1 VHNDSF
7 FLANKKGILGRIGR
21 TISTSGEYATPTK
34 TVIRFKRYQGR
45 IIRTITTQPV
55 GFNYEMNSDEPL
67 KKTFSVRVANA
78 LHVNTLPDVIRK
90 NLFFREGQRFY
101 PLLVADNER
110 FLRDQEFLRDAV
122 IEAFPSPGSADSVDI
137 VVLTRDVFSI
147 GGKMS
152 INNTKKVDIEL
163 KEENLGGTGNKF
175 SVFSLYDGMRT
186 PVFGYGGEL
195 LKRNMRGSFINWT
208 TGFTTYNHAFN
219 SGREEE
225 LKVYTG
231 LEKPMASRYTAIT
244 GALELSYNKTTNG
257 YISDSL
263 YSTDFKYQFVNADI
277 WTGYNIGYKKG
288 KVKDSENRLRH
299 FVAVRGFFNWFY
311 KVPDKYQ
318 DIYNY
323 NYADING
330 FLMSYNLYRQNF
342 YRTNFIY
349 GFGRNEDVPEGI
361 SASVIGG
368 FTNKQGVRRSYYG
381 VEFDANLFSK
391 KSALFSYSFKA
402 GGFVNKSK
410 WQDVDVL
417 LGADHFTRLRTMS
430 KYWYS
435 RSFLSLSYTRQV
447 NPFLTQPLFLESE
460 HGLPYYRNGRI
471 EGRAR
476 TTVRGEQ
483 VFYHMKRF
491 LGFRFAPFAFADLCL
506 LQPRNEPL
514 KNTNGF
520 TAFGGGIR
528 SRNENLVFGTMEL
541 RGFVFPR
548 VIGGAK
554 NWKVE
559 LSTKLKFKY
568 SGSFIRRPDFVV
580 SN

>member
-1 VHNDSF
+1 
-7 FLANKKGILGRIGR
+7 
-21 TISTSGEYATPTK
+21 
-34 TVIRFKRYQGR
+34 
-45 IIRTITTQPV
+45 
-55 GFNYEMNSDEPL
+55 
-67 KKTFSVRVANA
+67 
-78 LHVNTLPDVIRK
+78 
-90 NLFFREGQRFY
+90 
-101 PLLVADNER
+101 
-110 FLRDQEFLRDAV
+110 
-122 IEAFPSPGSADSVDI
+122 
-137 VVLTRDVFSI
+137 
-147 GGKMS
+147 
-152 INNTKKVDIEL
+152 
-163 KEENLGGTGNKF
+163 
-175 SVFSLYDGMRT
+175 
-186 PVFGYGGEL
+186 
-195 LKRNMRGSFINWT
+195 MRGSFINWT

-580 SN
+580 AN